1 MADMLKEAVRLRKL
15 GFAIH
20 WLVPGEKRPISD
32 GWAEAPVMP
41 VEELKKSYRVGY
53 NVGFRPGK
61 WSIVNGRE
69 ICVLDVVRMS
79 RQAESSAALPRWHSS
94 TMTRSKKSGLNCL

>member
-20 WLVPGEKRPISD
+20 WLVPGEKRPISN

-61 WSIVNGRE
+61 WSVCWRRFKSEPPCRLNFEPG
-69 ICVLDVVRMS
+69 L
-79 RQAESSAALPRWHSS
+79 QASLRGPAVDKCSA
-94 TMTRSKKSGLNCL
+94 